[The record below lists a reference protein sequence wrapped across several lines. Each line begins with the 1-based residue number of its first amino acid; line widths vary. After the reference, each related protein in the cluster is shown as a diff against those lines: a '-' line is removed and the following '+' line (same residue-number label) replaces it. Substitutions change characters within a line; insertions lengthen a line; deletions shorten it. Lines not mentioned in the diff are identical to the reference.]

1 MIILSLVIKLDIV
14 ALVHQLFLVGSKAGY
29 ANTAESSVMVG
40 FEAGMNATS
49 GVENTIVGYRA
60 GKGAS
65 SSTGS
70 FKYNC
75 WL

>member
-1 MIILSLVIKLDIV
+1 
-14 ALVHQLFLVGSKAGY
+14 
-29 ANTAESSVMVG
+29 MVG

-49 GVENTIVGYRA
+49 VENTIIGYRA

-70 FKYNC
+70 LNTIVGYEAG
-75 WL
+75 LSP